1 MITIYV
7 RRRAANFAILSLSL
21 LATAV
26 GLLVLF
32 LILWT
37 LLRHGLPALSVA
49 FFTESTPAPGNAGG
63 MINAIY
69 GSLVMTAVAT
79 LVGTPIGVLTGTYLA
94 EFARGARLALVV
106 RFINDILLSA
116 PSIVIGVFVYGVMVA
131 RMGHFSA
138 WSGAAALAII
148 FVPVVVRTT
157 ENMLTLVPASL
168 REAAVAMGAPQWKV
182 IVMVV
187 YRAALQGMLTG
198 VMLAVARVAGESAPL
213 LFTAFGN
220 QFWSTDMNGPMA
232 NLPLVIFQFA
242 LSPYADWHLLAW
254 GGALIITLAIL
265 ALNVAARLIANRSSF
280 SK

>member
-1 MITIYV
+1 MNIYA
-7 RRRAANFAILSLSL
+7 RRRAANFAILSMSL
-21 LATAV
+21 LATAI
-26 GLLVLF
+26 GLMVLF
-32 LILWT
+32 LILWS
-37 LLRHGLPALSVA
+37 LLRHGLPAMSVA
-49 FFTESTPAPGNAGG
+49 FFTKSTPAPGDAGG

-69 GSLVMTAVAT
+69 GSLVMTIAAA

-94 EFARGARLALVV
+94 EFARGSHFAQVV

-138 WSGAAALAII
+138 WAGVASLAII

-157 ENMLTLVPASL
+157 ENMLVLVPAGL
-168 REAAVAMGAPQWKV
+168 REAAVALGAPQWKV

-187 YRAALQGMLTG
+187 YRAAVQGMLTG

-220 QFWSTDMNGPMA
+220 QFWSADMNAPMA
-232 NLPLVIFQFA
+232 NLPVAIFQFA

-254 GGALIITLAIL
+254 GGALLMTFAIL
-265 ALNVAARLIANRSSF
+265 ALNIVARVVANWSSF
-280 SK
+280 GK